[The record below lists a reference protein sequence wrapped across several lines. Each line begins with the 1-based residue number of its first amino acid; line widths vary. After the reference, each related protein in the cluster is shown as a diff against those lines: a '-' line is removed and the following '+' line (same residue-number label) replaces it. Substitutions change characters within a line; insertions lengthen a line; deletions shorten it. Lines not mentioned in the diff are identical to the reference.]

1 MFNIIEEVKREAE
14 HQLLFAQAK
23 LDVVAQIEARIAEE
37 KAKEFFADDEQNA
50 ENEAEGELNN
60 AETNY

>member
-37 KAKEFFADDEQNA
+37 KAKEYFADEQDA
-50 ENEAEGELNN
+50 ENETEGELNN
-60 AETNY
+60 AEANY

>member
-60 AETNY
+60 AEANY